1 MPLAMKQNATVL
13 WAGFSYVFLF
23 TELQWK
29 NETKGD
35 LYEFSVNDSE
45 VWGMVRQQDETWL

>member
-13 WAGFSYVFLF
+13 WAGFSHVFLF